1 MKAIALALA
10 ILCLAIP
17 AFGRD
22 DHRSRVDVDI
32 DIDVSGGSDFAPR
45 VVAPFLRAL
54 SEVNVNIVG
63 VVGKDFIEP
72 PTVDQA
78 FSALREGM
86 SLGGVGWEV
95 VIRRFGLG
103 GTYLVH
109 FEPDASDSWWL
120 DWEVQPI
127 FASYHVLGGGAKIDP
142 FVDAGLGCAGR
153 VFLGPY
159 APGGDRLGISLYPFA
174 SAGLALNLDTFRVG
188 AKLSFMPWQGRI
200 PATSIAGYEVG
211 ECQLQILAGVNLG
224 SHR

>member
-17 AFGRD
+17 AFGH
-22 DHRSRVDVDI
+22 DHRRNVDVDI
-32 DIDVSGGSDFAPR
+32 DIKIDGDAEAPAR
-45 VVAPFLRAL
+45 VVAPLFKAL
-54 SEVNVNIVG
+54 SDVHVNLVG
-63 VVGKDFIEP
+63 VIGKDFIEP

-78 FSALREGM
+78 FSALRDGM
-86 SLGGVGWEV
+86 SLGGIGWEV

-109 FEPDASDSWWL
+109 FEPDANDSWWL

-127 FASYHVLGGGAKIDP
+127 FASCHLLGGGAQIDP

-153 VFLGPY
+153 VYLGP
-159 APGGDRLGISLYPFA
+159 AMISGERLGISLYPFA

-188 AKLSFMPWQGRI
+188 TKLSFMPWQGRI
-200 PATSIAGYEVG
+200 PATPIAGYEVG
-211 ECQLQILAGVNLG
+211 ECQLQVFAGVNLG
-224 SHR
+224 GHR